1 MDFCR
6 EFAGGGIGKLAAV
19 AVLIMVAVVAVEG
32 VGLCPAS
39 ESFLVA
45 TGGPVEDLKA
55 ASIR

>member
-19 AVLIMVAVVAVEG
+19 AVLTMVAVVAVEG

-39 ESFLVA
+39 ESFLMA
-45 TGGPVEDLKA
+45 TGGPAEDLKA
-55 ASIR
+55 AR